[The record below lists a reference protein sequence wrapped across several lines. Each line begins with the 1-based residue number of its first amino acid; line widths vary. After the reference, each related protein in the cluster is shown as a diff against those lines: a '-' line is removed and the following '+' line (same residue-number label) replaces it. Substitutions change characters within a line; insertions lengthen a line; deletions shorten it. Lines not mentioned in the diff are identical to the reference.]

1 VAKQLILTNSTNDE
15 REARAASARNLIRE
29 FREITMKKHMISVVA
44 VAVFVVALA
53 VMSAQAQN
61 AGHLKVTIP
70 FDFVAAGTA
79 LPAADYSVQWSFEGG
94 HIVMKIRSKN
104 DTKSIFALTHFV
116 EGRSI
121 QNESKLVFNKYGNQM
136 FLSQVWIASRSTGAE
151 MLKTNRERNL
161 QKEIAKRSAKPETIT
176 IAGRSNE

>member
-1 VAKQLILTNSTNDE
+1 
-15 REARAASARNLIRE
+15 
-29 FREITMKKHMISVVA
+29 MKKHMISVVA

-53 VMSAQAQN
+53 VMSVQAQN

-104 DTKSIFALTHFV
+104 DTKSIFALTRSV